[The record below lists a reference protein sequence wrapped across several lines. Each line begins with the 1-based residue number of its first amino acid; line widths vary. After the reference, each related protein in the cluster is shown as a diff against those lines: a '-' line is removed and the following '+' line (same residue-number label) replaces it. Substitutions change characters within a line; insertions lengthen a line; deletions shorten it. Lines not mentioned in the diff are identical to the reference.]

1 MERER
6 EKHGE
11 IENTKRQ
18 EKRYRRETQKRAERD
33 RVKTNVRKTLEVF
46 IIVVRIVA
54 TVNAFLVSDY
64 KGELKTTKSDSRLTK
79 KILGRQ

>member
-1 MERER
+1 M
-6 EKHGE
+6 
-11 IENTKRQ
+11 
-18 EKRYRRETQKRAERD
+18 
-33 RVKTNVRKTLEVF
+33 KTNVRKTLEVF